1 MTHYMSRVNSF
12 FASRWGIILAGA
24 IIGVLAALLVYW
36 GNPKNMGICVACF
49 ERDIAGGLG
58 LHRASVVQ
66 YIRPEI
72 VGFVLGALLAAVV
85 FREFRARAGSAPI
98 VRFVLGVFA
107 MIGALV
113 FLGCPWRALLRLAG
127 GDLNAILGLS
137 GLVAGVALGAF
148 FLRGGFNLGRA
159 QRAPL
164 VIGLVLPSAMVGLL
178 LLVIFT
184 PEFGRD
190 ADGNPIGPI
199 FESVTG
205 PGSLHAALAVSL
217 VVGMAVGV
225 LAQRTRFCTMG
236 AIRDVV
242 LVRDTHLLS
251 GVLALLAA
259 AVVTNAVITGFTGED
274 LLKLGFANQPVA
286 HDNHL
291 WNFLGMTLAGLC
303 FALAGGC
310 PGRQL
315 FLAGE
320 GDGDAAVF
328 VLGMISGAA
337 FAHNFNL
344 ASSPAG
350 VSPYGPEAVVI
361 GLLVAA
367 GIGFGAM
374 DKAWLAAWWKK
385 AFARV
390 KVAAADEA

>member
-1 MTHYMSRVNSF
+1 MSKLSSF
-12 FASRWGIILAGA
+12 FASRWGIIFAGA
-24 IIGVLAALLVYW
+24 VIGVLASLLVYW

-58 LHRASVVQ
+58 LHRAGVVQ

-72 VGFVLGALLAAVV
+72 IGFVLGALVAAVL
-85 FREFRARAGSAPI
+85 FREFRPRAGSAPI
-98 VRFVLGVFA
+98 VRFALGAFA

-127 GDLNAILGLS
+127 GDLNAILALL
-137 GLVAGVALGAF
+137 GLVAGVTLGAI
-148 FLRGGFNLGRA
+148 FLRGGYNLGRA
-159 QRAPL
+159 NRAPF
-164 VIGLVLPSAMVGLL
+164 VIGLVLPSAMIGLL

-199 FESVTG
+199 FESITG
-205 PGSLHAALAVSL
+205 PGALHPAVWVSL
-217 VVGMAVGV
+217 VVGILVGV

-236 AIRDVV
+236 AIRDVI
-242 LVRDTHLLS
+242 LVRDTHLMS
-251 GVLALLAA
+251 GILALLVA
-259 AVVTNAVITGFTGED
+259 AVVTNAVITGFTSED

-291 WNFLGMTLAGLC
+291 WNFMGMGLAGLC

-315 FLAGE
+315 FLSGE

-328 VLGMISGAA
+328 VLGMITGAA

-350 VSPYGPEAVVI
+350 VSPYGPEAVII
-361 GLLVAA
+361 GLVVAGA
-367 GIGFGAM
+367 IGFAAM
-374 DKAWLAAWWKK
+374 DKAWLAAWGKK
-385 AFARV
+385 ALAKA
-390 KVAAADEA
+390 KVAAADEV